1 MDPDAP
7 AGDVLVLR
15 TQPVRDG
22 LFGAAGRLVAALFVM
37 AFAGDGADAQRGP
50 AVPCFFV
57 VARRDTGEELL
68 RLRSD
73 LHDGDLEEHLADQL
87 RTLTAGGFCDE
98 WGIAASA
105 R

>member
-1 MDPDAP
+1 MDPDAS

-15 TQPVRDG
+15 TQAVRDG
-22 LFGAAGRLVAALFVM
+22 FFGAAHRLAAALFIM

-50 AVPCFFV
+50 AVPCWFV

-73 LHDGDLEEHLADQL
+73 LHDGDLESHLADHL
-87 RTLTAGGFCDE
+87 RTLTAAEFCDH
-98 WGIAASA
+98 WGITTAA